1 MVAIHFMLYAEKE
14 KRLQAVLVIVVL
26 VTSGYKS
33 TSEILNYICALMTV
47 EKLKICGPALPG

>member
-26 VTSGYKS
+26 VTSG
-33 TSEILNYICALMTV
+33 L
-47 EKLKICGPALPG
+47 